1 MLHKPPRAPNANIF
15 ATFVLARSSYSKTPR
30 GSSCIEN
37 FTENWKTPTQR
48 GAQDKI
54 NGLFLRASCLF
65 PFPILLLRGDSI
77 LIVVF
82 ALCFG
87 LAVQHTNNKRI
98 TGRGNILKHNK
109 RRQKRPVQI
118 SRFFQNIYICMYV
131 CMFVS
136 HRAGLLGVF
145 SVSVTPIWVIFMPTL
160 WHKGLQIET
169 IILRVCSKNVY
180 GNFQGICQTWRCLWF
195 LQPETVK

>member
-109 RRQKRPVQI
+109 RRQKRPVHI
-118 SRFFQNIYICMYV
+118 SRFFFKIYTYV
-131 CMFVS
+131 CMFVCS
-136 HRAGLLGVF
+136 WVTGQDFWEFSQSVWPPSGWFSCRLCGTKAYKLKQSFCGSVQKMCMAIFKEFVKHEGVSGF
-145 SVSVTPIWVIFMPTL
+145 YNLKP
-160 WHKGLQIET
+160 
-169 IILRVCSKNVY
+169 
-180 GNFQGICQTWRCLWF
+180 
-195 LQPETVK
+195 

>member
-37 FTENWKTPTQR
+37 FTENREQKTPTQR

-109 RRQKRPVQI
+109 RRQKRPVEI
-118 SRFFQNIYICMYV
+118 SRFFSKYIHMYV
-131 CMFVS
+131 CLYVRESPGRTFGSFLSQCDPHLRDFHADFVAQ
-136 HRAGLLGVF
+136 RL
-145 SVSVTPIWVIFMPTL
+145 T
-160 WHKGLQIET
+160 
-169 IILRVCSKNVY
+169 N
-180 GNFQGICQTWRCLWF
+180 
-195 LQPETVK
+195 